1 MLIKQ
6 KDKKMS
12 WFIVDYEVSMLGKD
26 MLVIEAPNKETAVQI
41 AMKIVKK
48 NNRFIDA
55 QVQIVSVRERH

>member
-1 MLIKQ
+1 
-6 KDKKMS
+6 MS